1 MKLTKNFSIGEF
13 NSKDGSQMPAV
24 VRENI
29 EALAKNLQALRE
41 FFGAEISINS
51 GYRSPA
57 HNEAVGGAS
66 KSQHLKGIAAD
77 IVVEGITPDQVA
89 DTIEK
94 LITEGKMKQG
104 GIGRYNS
111 FTHYDIRGEKARWD
125 FRK

>member
-66 KSQHLKGIAAD
+66 KSQHLKGTAAD

-111 FTHYDIRGEKARWD
+111 FTHYDIRGKKARWD

>member
-66 KSQHLKGIAAD
+66 KSQHLKGTAAD

>member
-41 FFGAEISINS
+41 LFGAEISINS

-66 KSQHLKGIAAD
+66 KSQHLKGTAAD

-104 GIGRYNS
+104 GLGRYNS
-111 FTHYDIRGEKARWD
+111 FTHYDIRGKKARWD
-125 FRK
+125 FR